1 MEAMGGRAEGGDS
14 EKCSFL
20 SNVSFHTGSEN

>member
-1 MEAMGGRAEGGDS
+1 MEVMGVRAEGGDS

-20 SNVSFHTGSEN
+20 SSVSFHTGNEN